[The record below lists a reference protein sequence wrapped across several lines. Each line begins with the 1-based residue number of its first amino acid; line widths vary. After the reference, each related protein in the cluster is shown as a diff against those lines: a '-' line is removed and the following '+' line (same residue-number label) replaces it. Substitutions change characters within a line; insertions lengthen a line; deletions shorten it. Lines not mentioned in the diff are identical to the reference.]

1 MVYYTSNG
9 ERREYEP
16 EEKDYISSGT
26 QGSVFRCDG
35 DGCLKKYRYIDR
47 SKLTPF
53 DDSFTTFTEEVFSY
67 FKNNKDLRRYC
78 KLRELLYNSPDPK
91 IREVIAYTMKYYPSI
106 ADSILFLPTEYLL
119 ESYYW
124 IIKDVETLSRDGID
138 IIDFNGENFIVGSDG
153 MTVIDFDKCRIASK
167 ESSDK
172 ESDIRKELNYQ
183 QLAYAF
189 GNHLELE
196 IKKLYGDK
204 WNTVEKDVKKRIKQ
218 FLPLGYTGPFILAKE
233 MKPYAKPIDIF
244 YKR

>member
-16 EEKDYISSGT
+16 RVSDYISSGT

-67 FKNNKDLRRYC
+67 FKNNKNLRRYC
-78 KLRELLYNSPDPK
+78 KLRQLLYNSPNPK

-124 IIKDVETLSRDGID
+124 ISKDVETLSRDGID
-138 IIDFNGENFIVGSDG
+138 ITDFNGGNLILGSDG
-153 MTVIDFDKCRIASK
+153 MTVIDFDKCRISNR
-167 ESSDK
+167 EP
-172 ESDIRKELNYQ
+172 DIREELNYQ

-189 GNHLELE
+189 GNLLELKM
-196 IKKLYGDK
+196 KKFYGDN
-204 WNTVEKDVKKRIKQ
+204 WALAEKDVKKRIKYL
-218 FLPLGYTGPFILAKE
+218 FSPYTRPYTLAIK
-233 MKPYAKPIDIF
+233 MKPYAKPIDMF